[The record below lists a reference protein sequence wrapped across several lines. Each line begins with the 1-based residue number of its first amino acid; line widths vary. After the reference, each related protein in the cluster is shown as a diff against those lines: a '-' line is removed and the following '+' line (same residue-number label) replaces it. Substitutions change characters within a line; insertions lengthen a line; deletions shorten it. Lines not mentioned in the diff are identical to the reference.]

1 MNNIIIQQE
10 IDVPITNFL
19 VQSDGQ
25 GGVYFHDKETHEV
38 YQYNPKSQ
46 RVINV
51 EHQFVGAILFTLS
64 TNKQAFITKKQTR
77 NILVKSNESKTP
89 SLIKVN
95 DDSQILY
102 FVNDKKLMIVGLK
115 STILMSLNTFIPL
128 YTYKYLRPWKIVHY
142 KNIVVTLYNDLN
154 KIRGIVLECIGDT
167 ISVISEIDVSSPS
180 QQKVLLPTTQLIVI
194 METPYLAI
202 HFNVGPIYLF
212 NLNNPQEHVNRY
224 ESLNGK
230 IIIMSIDDT
239 LVVFDG
245 KKAFIH
251 NIITSNTI
259 THLALKQE
267 PIEKV
272 KRKEQDKELLFTISN
287 LPPKCPIHVIDY
299 QINIHST
306 LLSYNSLLIDQ
317 FNSKCTTFHF
327 NYQTLN
333 QQIQLFPDECSRLL
347 FFVEHHAFDVC
358 KILLEEYGKKK
369 ISLWVVCELLRIV
382 VSSNLQEFDLQ
393 IAVQSLIKSVDD
405 SNYIVDVYLEAVR
418 ASAQTNEGVISDS
431 LQADFIQKL
440 NGLNKFNTI
449 TEFIQHY
456 IINDSTPV
464 ALMLCK
470 SSDETVEKYGFDMLK
485 RIGDY
490 KTLIDCLICKGRVVE
505 AVRFAEHKKLQLDK
519 TMIWEA
525 LAKNKN
531 EPIQYQLQWFFLD
544 HQ

>member
-1 MNNIIIQQE
+1 MFLIELLVHYNGMNNIIIQQE

-317 FNSKCTTFHF
+317 FNSK
-327 NYQTLN
+327 
-333 QQIQLFPDECSRLL
+333 
-347 FFVEHHAFDVC
+347 
-358 KILLEEYGKKK
+358 
-369 ISLWVVCELLRIV
+369 
-382 VSSNLQEFDLQ
+382 
-393 IAVQSLIKSVDD
+393 
-405 SNYIVDVYLEAVR
+405 
-418 ASAQTNEGVISDS
+418 
-431 LQADFIQKL
+431 
-440 NGLNKFNTI
+440 
-449 TEFIQHY
+449 
-456 IINDSTPV
+456 
-464 ALMLCK
+464 
-470 SSDETVEKYGFDMLK
+470 
-485 RIGDY
+485 
-490 KTLIDCLICKGRVVE
+490 
-505 AVRFAEHKKLQLDK
+505 
-519 TMIWEA
+519 
-525 LAKNKN
+525 
-531 EPIQYQLQWFFLD
+531 
-544 HQ
+544 